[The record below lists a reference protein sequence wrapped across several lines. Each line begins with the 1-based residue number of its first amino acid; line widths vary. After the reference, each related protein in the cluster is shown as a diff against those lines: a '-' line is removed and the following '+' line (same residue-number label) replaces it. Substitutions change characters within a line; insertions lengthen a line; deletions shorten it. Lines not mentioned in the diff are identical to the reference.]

1 MKSLIRKGGAKG
13 WKRDRGDLTVPVN
26 TRALEPGKRGR
37 PTGSGVGPSR
47 LVQQEGTRASARLR
61 AEKAARG
68 AQARGETAE
77 LAYGDEAEDEIPST
91 WGLRCQRNNA
101 AWKANG
107 PLTSI
112 IGGLLTSCLCSG
124 EEYACSHAGE
134 VTFYMAWPTCSLLTL
149 AYTNARSVHARLSP
163 LRWPSG
169 VSRALQ
175 HMHILYGGIFDYF
188 IDTASLGRRVYQ
200 PQVNFFLCIWYY
212 RLHLM
217 LHFLLI
223 CV

>member
-1 MKSLIRKGGAKG
+1 M
-13 WKRDRGDLTVPVN
+13 TVPVN
-26 TRALEPGKRGR
+26 TTALEPGKRGR

-77 LAYGDEAEDEIPST
+77 LAYGDEAEDEIDGDPST

-107 PLTSI
+107 PLYNEQFLSSLPQNLARSKWERDAMQGKI
-112 IGGLLTSCLCSG
+112 QSEINCWRPSRCLCSG

-188 IDTASLGRRVYQ
+188 IDTAS
-200 PQVNFFLCIWYY
+200 
-212 RLHLM
+212 
-217 LHFLLI
+217 
-223 CV
+223 

>member
-1 MKSLIRKGGAKG
+1 MGGAKG

-26 TRALEPGKRGR
+26 TTALEPGKRGR

-77 LAYGDEAEDEIPST
+77 LAYGDEAEDEIDGDPST

-107 PLTSI
+107 PL
-112 IGGLLTSCLCSG
+112 
-124 EEYACSHAGE
+124 
-134 VTFYMAWPTCSLLTL
+134 P
-149 AYTNARSVHARLSP
+149 
-163 LRWPSG
+163 
-169 VSRALQ
+169 
-175 HMHILYGGIFDYF
+175 
-188 IDTASLGRRVYQ
+188 
-200 PQVNFFLCIWYY
+200 
-212 RLHLM
+212 
-217 LHFLLI
+217 
-223 CV
+223 